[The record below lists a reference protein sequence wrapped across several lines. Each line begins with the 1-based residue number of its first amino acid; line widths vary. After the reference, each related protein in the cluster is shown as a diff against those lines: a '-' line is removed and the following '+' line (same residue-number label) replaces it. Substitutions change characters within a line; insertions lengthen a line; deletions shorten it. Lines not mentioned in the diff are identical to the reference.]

1 MADTAGRMLRL
12 LSLFQSRQNW
22 TSTELVDRLQVSDRT
37 VRRDIDRLRELGYPV
52 EATPGPAGGYQL
64 GRGARIP
71 PLLLDEDETVAVALG
86 LHAGVDGSV
95 IGLEDATLSALAK
108 LERFL
113 PAHLSARV
121 RDVYDATLTL
131 WGRDA
136 DPVDRGLLVVLARGC
151 RAAEAVRLDYRDRSG
166 RPTTRLVE
174 PYRLVRTGRRWY
186 LVAHDT
192 ERAAWR
198 TFRVDRIE
206 AATGTG
212 RRFELI
218 DPPDPLALVAQGMGV
233 APYPVRA
240 VMRFALSLEATT
252 RIIPRTVGTLT
263 ADGAGATVVEM
274 GGVSLPDMV
283 QYLAG
288 LGTSCEVLEPAELR
302 LALRRHCEV
311 LASLNG

>member
-1 MADTAGRMLRL
+1 MGDTAGRMLRL

-22 TSTELVDRLQVSDRT
+22 TSMELADRLEVSDRT
-37 VRRDIDRLRELGYPV
+37 VRRDIDHLRELGYPV

-113 PAHLSARV
+113 PAHLSTHV
-121 RDVYDATLTL
+121 RDLYDATLTL

-136 DPVDRGLLVVLARGC
+136 DPVDRALLVVLARGC
-151 RAAEAVRLDYRDRSG
+151 RATEAIRLDYRDRSG
-166 RPTTRLVE
+166 SATNRIVE

-192 ERAAWR
+192 GRAAWR

-206 AATGTG
+206 AAAGTG
-212 RRFELI
+212 QRFELV
-218 DPPDPLALVAQGMGV
+218 DPPDALALVAEGMGV
-233 APYPVRA
+233 SPYPVRTT
-240 VMRFALSLEATT
+240 VRFALSFEATA
-252 RIIPRTVGTLT
+252 RLIPRTVGVLT
-263 ADGAGATVVEM
+263 PEGSDSTIVEI

-283 QYLAG
+283 RYLAG
-288 LGTSCEVLEPAELR
+288 LGTSCEVLEPLELR
-302 LALRRHCEV
+302 LALRRHCEE
-311 LASLNG
+311 LAARNA